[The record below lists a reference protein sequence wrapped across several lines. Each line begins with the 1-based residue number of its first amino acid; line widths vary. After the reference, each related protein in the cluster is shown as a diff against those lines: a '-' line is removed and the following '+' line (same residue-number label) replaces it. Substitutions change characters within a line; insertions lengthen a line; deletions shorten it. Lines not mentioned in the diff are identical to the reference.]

1 MVILAPHSARSQD
14 AAIPPTTIWQKH
26 SLKFVGWLYL
36 LVGFLYLI
44 TPIAT
49 LILFS
54 FEDTRYPSLPW
65 TGWTLRWYD
74 QLFRE
79 GVLIRAF
86 QHSMMVSPW
95 AATVSV
101 IIGFFAAYALNR
113 FNFRGKTLLSGLFV
127 TPILIPPL
135 ILGVAFLG
143 LLSRLNLQ
151 GHLFSI
157 FIAHVVLLLAP
168 ATAVT
173 QLRLAQMPDSIEEAA
188 WDLGA
193 SEWQALWRVVLP
205 WALPGIG
212 GAWILAFTFS
222 FDEFAIAWFVSGF
235 EQTLPVAIFTY
246 LAAQL
251 DPSLNAIGT
260 LIFLMS
266 LILLIG
272 VELILIPLVLDKSKN
287 TGNTLQV

>member
-1 MVILAPHSARSQD
+1 MITLVPHSEHSQG
-14 AAIPPTTIWQKH
+14 AIPAATIWQKNG
-26 SLKFVGWLYL
+26 LRVVGWFYL
-36 LVGFLYLI
+36 LVSFSYLVA
-44 TPIAT
+44 PIAT

-65 TGWTLRWYD
+65 AGWTFRWYE

-86 QHSMMVSPW
+86 RHSMMVSPW
-95 AATVSV
+95 AATVAT

-113 FNFRGKTLLSGLFV
+113 FNFRGKTLLSGLLV

-135 ILGVAFLG
+135 IMGVAFLG
-143 LLSRLNLQ
+143 LLSRLSLQ
-151 GHLFSI
+151 GQLFSV

-168 ATAVT
+168 AIAVT

-251 DPSLNAIGT
+251 DPSLNAVGT
-260 LIFLMS
+260 LIFLLS
-266 LILLIG
+266 LVLLIG
-272 VELILIPLVLDKSKN
+272 VELVLIPLVLDKNKN
-287 TGNTLQV
+287 KNDTLPR

>member
-1 MVILAPHSARSQD
+1 MVTLAPHSDQSQD
-14 AAIPPTTIWQKH
+14 AMPATTLWQQH
-26 SLKFVGWLYL
+26 SLKVVGWLYL
-36 LVGFLYLI
+36 LVGFLYLVA
-44 TPIAT
+44 PIAT

-65 TGWTLRWYD
+65 TGWTLRWYE

-86 QHSMMVSPW
+86 RHSMMVSPW
-95 AATVSV
+95 AATVAT

-113 FNFRGKTLLSGLFV
+113 FQFRGKALLSGLLV

-135 ILGVAFLG
+135 IMGVAFLG

-151 GHLFSI
+151 GQLFSV

-251 DPSLNAIGT
+251 DPSLNAVGT

-266 LILLIG
+266 ILLLIG
-272 VELILIPLVLDKSKN
+272 VELILIPLFLDQKKSSEAES
-287 TGNTLQV
+287 